1 VRILFDQ
8 GTPVP
13 LRSALSSHE
22 ISTVFEL
29 GWSTFANGDLLEAA
43 ERDFEL
49 LITTDQHIRN
59 QQNLAGRRLAI
70 LVLPTRPSIQRH
82 VHEIAREIVAIK
94 PGAYRELEWR
104 D

>member
-1 VRILFDQ
+1 MLN
-8 GTPVP
+8 
-13 LRSALSSHE
+13 
-22 ISTVFEL
+22 
-29 GWSTFANGDLLEAA
+29 WSVCEAV
-43 ERDFEL
+43 ERDPSRVSGAWVFKGTRV
-49 LITTDQHIRN
+49 TTDQHIRN